1 MTSHDVSPGV
11 GSSSVDVRPPLRRQ
25 TTDQI
30 LFYYQSA
37 EADSGSAGVSP
48 SAQEITIP
56 DQSSTQYSLPS
67 PFASS
72 SPEPSPSAFAG
83 RRKRLPSAAGAD
95 NRRLHIFEVDADD
108 AAVNDVPRI
117 EDQSSS
123 PRTTSPKGQAG
134 FEEQSSRNRSFS
146 NSLLSRRGHE
156 HSRLA
161 LMAPPDAAPSSYMN
175 LTPPDVPQTAPP
187 RRNKYNMGGLY
198 DSADDG
204 DLSELATKDHRRT
217 KSSILVDQ
225 GSAARGERGGYSAT
239 RRIPGGRT
247 SPRDGGVA
255 FFPPGDYMQGEPLT
269 WKHGT
274 EPKRFHKRRN
284 DSVTERKPSIPPSSS
299 MPPASG
305 SPANVAT
312 PSSSQGPLPSP
323 RSEPVLRSSPTKQPH
338 PLPDSSS
345 SSSDIV
351 LTPNIGEGKDAS
363 VPVAGPVVVGVGFD
377 LQKAVATAA
386 QTLTSNRSSASNSS
400 VPGSDKAPSGQSPE
414 PQASGSP
421 NVGATAVPPPRPPR
435 APASLRAA
443 AVRPGL
449 TPSQTVPVSARPE
462 LPKTSSDFAIA
473 AMNMSSSP
481 GGVPLCVEEA
491 PESTQDPP
499 VRQKAHRREGADAG
513 DSPVLDA
520 KRPSTENTKPESP
533 VTGNDTIR
541 AMGPLPASLQTDS
554 SRPGAAGRPSH
565 HIRQGLP
572 SQWSSHSDTPPDV
585 PPKEV
590 HHQTAANQSMEDLV
604 LAVNQHIGHPG
615 PTSNGFLPPGLAAPS
630 KDSIDIPGRNFGART
645 KSRSPALERVDES
658 DSIYS
663 GGSLRQEQLG
673 GTPRSQPPTPN
684 VESYPSPINSR
695 PSSSMSGQKGNP
707 SASPNMRPPSGPNA
721 ASMAGVGAAHGRYQQ
736 FDVEYDRSS
745 VDHSPPRAPKPP
757 TTPPAPPSKHRRL
770 SNGSISKPIGSNPH
784 AAANLVRSPSSVSS
798 SFRSFRQ
805 QSMPY
810 TPHFD
815 HDATPRTTRTARMRR
830 PAGQLPD
837 AFWFRDVLVRK
848 TPVERAAGYAE
859 KMRQLFYEED
869 SGLADWISCAKGG
882 GKKSGRSDS
891 RNRSPHSSDTASS
904 LGLGRS
910 ASRASSS
917 NGGFTFHPKPR
928 NVSHG
933 SEATEATFP
942 IRADAYVATELSS
955 RNHSP
960 PRGPPANLPYPGV
973 VQNAGIRPSATM
985 RTLPSTKSNGGGGG
999 HAYSNSMRSLKG
1011 PKGTGTGFFA
1021 SIGRRTSIKKER
1033 PPIGT
1038 GIGNQNGRAQVPLP
1052 PAVMPRPPQLG
1063 VGTVV
1068 GGPRPLPSRAGV
1080 PMRHNS
1086 LLEGRSRVSND
1097 GGSNRSS
1104 PLLEARTID
1113 GHELMSGTAEE
1124 DASTIGHG
1132 TEDFDSTSL
1141 RSAPTHVQSNVTGST
1156 SSGTDLVPRSSL
1168 SYRTAGRTDAPS
1180 MFNTHLDKVSDVLPH
1195 VDRRILLGY
1204 LKRAGGDDIK
1214 AIGKYLEDERN
1225 GVVETRM

>member
-1 MTSHDVSPGV
+1 MTSHDVSQGPA
-11 GSSSVDVRPPLRRQ
+11 SSSVDVRPPLRRQ

-48 SAQEITIP
+48 STQEITIP
-56 DQSSTQYSLPS
+56 SQSSTQYSLPS

-72 SPEPSPSAFAG
+72 SPELSPSAFGG
-83 RRKRLPSAAGAD
+83 RRTRLPSAAGAD
-95 NRRLHIFEVDADD
+95 NRRLHIVEIDADD
-108 AAVNDVPRI
+108 DTAPTNEVSLI
-117 EDQSSS
+117 EGQASSS
-123 PRTTSPKGQAG
+123 RTTSPKGQTV
-134 FEEQSSRNRSFS
+134 FVEPSNRKRSFS
-146 NSLLSRRGHE
+146 NNLLSRRGHE

-187 RRNKYNMGGLY
+187 RRHKYNLGGLY
-198 DSADDG
+198 DSDDG

-217 KSSILVDQ
+217 KSSFLVDQ

-255 FFPPGDYMQGEPLT
+255 FFPTGDYLQGEPLT

-274 EPKRFHKRRN
+274 DSKRLHKRRN
-284 DSVTERKPSIPPSSS
+284 DSVTDRKPSVPPSSS
-299 MPPASG
+299 MPSASG

-323 RSEPVLRSSPTKQPH
+323 RSEPALRSSPTKQLH

-351 LTPNIGEGKDAS
+351 LTPNIGEGKDTSA
-363 VPVAGPVVVGVGFD
+363 PVAGPVIVGVGFD
-377 LQKAVATAA
+377 LQKAVATAT
-386 QTLTSNRSSASNSS
+386 QTLPPSRSSASNSS
-400 VPGSDKAPSGQSPE
+400 VPGNDTAPGQSPE
-414 PQASGSP
+414 PQVSGSSSA
-421 NVGATAVPPPRPPR
+421 GATAAPPPRPPR

-443 AVRPGL
+443 G
-449 TPSQTVPVSARPE
+449 
-462 LPKTSSDFAIA
+462 
-473 AMNMSSSP
+473 
-481 GGVPLCVEEA
+481 
-491 PESTQDPP
+491 
-499 VRQKAHRREGADAG
+499 
-513 DSPVLDA
+513 
-520 KRPSTENTKPESP
+520 PESP
-533 VTGNDTIR
+533 VAGNDTIR
-541 AMGPLPASLQTDS
+541 AKGPLVSSLQTDPS
-554 SRPGAAGRPSH
+554 PSGAAGRPSH
-565 HIRQGLP
+565 HARHGLP
-572 SQWSSHSDTPPDV
+572 SQWSSHSDAPPDV
-585 PPKEV
+585 PPKDV
-590 HHQTAANQSMEDLV
+590 SPKTAARQSMEDLV
-604 LAVNQHIGHPG
+604 LAVNQHIGSPG
-615 PTSNGFLPPGLAAPS
+615 PTANGSFTSALASPP

-645 KSRSPALERVDES
+645 KSRSPALERVDEG
-658 DSIYS
+658 DSVYS
-663 GGSLRQEQLG
+663 GGTLRKDQVG
-673 GTPRSQPPTPN
+673 VTPRSQPPTPN
-684 VESYPSPINSR
+684 VESYPLPSNSR
-695 PSSSMSGQKGNP
+695 PSSSMSGPKGNP
-707 SASPNMRPPSGPNA
+707 SASPNVRPGSGPGT
-721 ASMAGVGAAHGRYQQ
+721 ASMAGVGAVQGRYQQ

-745 VDHSPPRAPKPP
+745 VDQPPP
-757 TTPPAPPSKHRRL
+757 TTSGTSTTPPGPTSKHRRL
-770 SNGSISKPIGSNPH
+770 SNGSVSKPNPH

-805 QSMPY
+805 QSVPR

-815 HDATPRTTRTARMRR
+815 YDATPRTNRTARTRR

-837 AFWFRDVLVRK
+837 AFWFRDVLAKK

-904 LGLGRS
+904 VGLARS

-917 NGGFTFHPKPR
+917 NGGFTFNPKPR

-973 VQNAGIRPSATM
+973 VQNVGIRPSATM
-985 RTLPSTKSNGGGGG
+985 RSLPTTSSNGGGGT

-1011 PKGTGTGFFA
+1011 PKMTGTGFFA

-1038 GIGNQNGRAQVPLP
+1038 GIGSQNGQNRPQVPLP
-1052 PAVMPRPPQLG
+1052 IAVMPRPPQLG

-1068 GGPRPLPSRAGV
+1068 GGPRPPPPRAGGPV
-1080 PMRHNS
+1080 RHNS
-1086 LLEGRSRVSND
+1086 LLEGRSRISND

-1113 GHELMSGTAEE
+1113 GHEMMSGTAEE
-1124 DASTIGHG
+1124 ETSTIGHG
-1132 TEDFDSTSL
+1132 TEDFDTTSL
-1141 RSAPTHVQSNVTGST
+1141 RSAPTYVQSNFTGST
-1156 SSGTDLVPRSSL
+1156 SSGADLLPRSSL
-1168 SYRTAGRTDAPS
+1168 SYRTAGRTDATS
-1180 MFNTHLDKVSDVLPH
+1180 MFSVNLDKVSDVLPH
-1195 VDRRILLGY
+1195 VDRRILAAY
-1204 LKRAGGDDIK
+1204 LKRASGDDMK

-1225 GVVETRM
+1225 GVVDIRM